1 MPKTINSVAISGNL
15 GRDAE
20 LKTTRNGKP
29 VVSFDLAVTSA
40 RKDGDG
46 WATKANWV
54 PVTWWGDEAAD
65 KAPLLVKGRGLV
77 IHGRLNM
84 NEWEQDGQRRRKLEV
99 VAESVILAEK
109 KDDLYDAD
117 IPF

>member
-1 MPKTINSVAISGNL
+1 
-15 GRDAE
+15 
-20 LKTTRNGKP
+20 
-29 VVSFDLAVTSA
+29 
-40 RKDGDG
+40 
-46 WATKANWV
+46 
-54 PVTWWGDEAAD
+54 
-65 KAPLLVKGRGLV
+65 
-77 IHGRLNM
+77 M